1 LTIYRTIL
9 LFNGYQNAEKL
20 GFSFVAIFTSSFD
33 FDPNARNQDNITLS
47 LSNSDD
53 DPLASVTEIINAT
66 PIPAALPLFATGL
79 GALGLLGWRRKRKN
93 AAAHVA
99 AGL

>member
-79 GALGLLGWRRKRKN
+79 GFVGYLTRRKKRKVQAL
-93 AAAHVA
+93 AAA
-99 AGL
+99 